1 MIDNATEYYILTL
14 HPHAKEV
21 LIWVFDNN
29 LKLEVHLNRTRFWV
43 PNDSSLNTYFQLWL
57 KDYCGWVDPKL
68 DLATGLPKADVDQT
82 S

>member
-1 MIDNATEYYILTL
+1 MPESKITATEYYILTL

-21 LIWVFDNN
+21 FTWIFDND

-57 KDYCGWVDPKL
+57 AEYCGRVDPSL
-68 DLATGLPKADVDQT
+68 DLTTGLPLQ
-82 S
+82 